1 MKKIKKQAYFFV
13 DNEKSE
19 ALLERIIRAS
29 SNESD
34 LVLDCF
40 VGSGTTAVVAKNLVE
55 TILGVILVM
64 LIVKSQI
71 IELQPLRHRYQGF
84 YRSKSR
90 I

>member
-1 MKKIKKQAYFFV
+1 M
-13 DNEKSE
+13 
-19 ALLERIIRAS
+19 
-29 SNESD
+29 
-34 LVLDCF
+34 
-40 VGSGTTAVVAKNLVE
+40 GSGTTAVVAKNLVE